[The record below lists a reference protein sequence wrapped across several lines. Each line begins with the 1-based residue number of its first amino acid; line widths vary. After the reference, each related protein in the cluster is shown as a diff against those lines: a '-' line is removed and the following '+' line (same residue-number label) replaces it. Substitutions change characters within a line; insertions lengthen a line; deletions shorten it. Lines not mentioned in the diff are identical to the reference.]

1 MASSV
6 DTVNASSSSTFR
18 GDEIAFS
25 SWCLAELVEILE
37 CRRWM
42 NLTVVPVLYHVDPSD
57 VGNQRGALADAFV
70 NPEEPLALSETA
82 SIPGSVLNYSD
93 TDWQSINESIGSL
106 CNLSNQMPED
116 GSTNWDSPPRFDVT
130 PDESDDA
137 DDDADE
143 MVHDYIGLE
152 NESLSNLS
160 NREAQVINNFIASP
174 SNLSNEMLEDGSVNL
189 DLPRFDDSQDE
200 ADNDAGEM
208 VQDYV
213 TDLPQEAHVEPD
225 DVADAPQEL
234 PPRYDDY
241 INDAVDVMQEAHVEP
256 DDVADA
262 PQEAHVEP
270 DDVADAPQEA
280 HVVPDDVA
288 DAPQEA
294 HVVPDDVADAPQ
306 EAHVVPDDVAD
317 APQEAHVEPDDV
329 ESLRILSDLE
339 PQLIDECNEPLSNL
353 CDPESQW
360 IDEFIES
367 PSNHMVQDGSTNW
380 DSPPR
385 FDATP
390 DESDDAV
397 EIVQDYVADLPL
409 EAHVVPD
416 DVADLLLE
424 AHVVEDHVAN
434 LQLEAYVVPDDVADA
449 PQEAH
454 VVEDHVANLQLLTRR
469 ETNNKNVLRTYA
481 LLIILEEIKMEN
493 VDLLC
498 PICDNAIRVAL
509 CCGHMFCEECGNRCS
524 TCPICRDRI
533 HIRIPVFP
541 PQ

>member
-294 HVVPDDVADAPQ
+294 HVVLDDVADAPQ

-317 APQEAHVEPDDV
+317 APQEAHVVPDDV
-329 ESLRILSDLE
+329 ADA
-339 PQLIDECNEPLSNL
+339 PQ
-353 CDPESQW
+353 
-360 IDEFIES
+360 
-367 PSNHMVQDGSTNW
+367 
-380 DSPPR
+380 
-385 FDATP
+385 
-390 DESDDAV
+390 
-397 EIVQDYVADLPL
+397 

>member
-225 DVADAPQEL
+225 DVADAPQE
-234 PPRYDDY
+234 
-241 INDAVDVMQEAHVEP
+241 AHVE
-256 DDVADA
+256 
-262 PQEAHVEP
+262 
-270 DDVADAPQEA
+270 
-280 HVVPDDVA
+280 
-288 DAPQEA
+288 
-294 HVVPDDVADAPQ
+294 
-306 EAHVVPDDVAD
+306 PDDVAD

>member
-294 HVVPDDVADAPQ
+294 HVVLDDVADAPQEAHVVPDDVADAPQ

-317 APQEAHVEPDDV
+317 APQEAHVT
-329 ESLRILSDLE
+329 R
-339 PQLIDECNEPLSNL
+339 C
-353 CDPESQW
+353 
-360 IDEFIES
+360 
-367 PSNHMVQDGSTNW
+367 
-380 DSPPR
+380 
-385 FDATP
+385 
-390 DESDDAV
+390 
-397 EIVQDYVADLPL
+397 VADAPQ